1 MRVGGGCRNDAKAN
15 MIAGRWSSKL
25 CKDNPW
31 SRKWRALYGRS
42 RWSPEA
48 MCMGNSL
55 RGEVNVEGIGCGCLE
70 L

>member
-1 MRVGGGCRNDAKAN
+1 

-25 CKDNPW
+25 CKDNRW